1 MADWYYGVGGNKL
14 GPVPLGQLEQLV
26 ASGQVGPQ
34 TLVWHEG
41 MPTWVPV
48 HSLPFLNAP
57 QRPRDDGGALNILI
71 PIAPQSG
78 FAIAS
83 GYLGLFGFFGITAPL
98 AIIFG
103 ILALSDLKKHP
114 EKRGMGRA
122 ITGIVLGSLCTIIF
136 AMFLIGRHH

>member
-14 GPVPLGQLEQLV
+14 GPIQLAQLEQLV
-26 ASGQVGPQ
+26 ATGQVGPQ

-57 QRPRDDGGALNILI
+57 RPPADDGGALNLLL
-71 PIAPQSG
+71 PVGPQSG
-78 FAIAS
+78 FAIAA
-83 GYLGLFGFFGITAPL
+83 GYLGLFGFFAITAPL

-103 ILALSDLKKHP
+103 IVALSDLKKHP
-114 EKRGMGRA
+114 EKRGTGRA
-122 ITGIVLGSLCTIIF
+122 LTGIVLGSLFTIVV
-136 AMFLIGRHH
+136 AALLLRK